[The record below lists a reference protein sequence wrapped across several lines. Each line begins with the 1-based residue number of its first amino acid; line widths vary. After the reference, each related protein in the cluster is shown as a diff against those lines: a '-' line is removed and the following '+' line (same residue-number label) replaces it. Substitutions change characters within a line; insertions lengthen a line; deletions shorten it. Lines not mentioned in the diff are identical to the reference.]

1 MGVTSGLLCCG
12 TDPLEEEKAAHI
24 VDDIGQS
31 DPHGGSGDA
40 DGSDEQPC
48 L

>member
-1 MGVTSGLLCCG
+1 MVPCSGLLRAG
-12 TDPLEEEKAAHI
+12 ADPFQEQETAHI

-40 DGSDEQPC
+40 NCSDE
-48 L
+48 